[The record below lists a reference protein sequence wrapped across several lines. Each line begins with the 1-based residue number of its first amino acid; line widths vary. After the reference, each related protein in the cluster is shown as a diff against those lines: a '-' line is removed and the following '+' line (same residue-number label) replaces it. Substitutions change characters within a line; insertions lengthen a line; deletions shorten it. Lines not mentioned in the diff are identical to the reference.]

1 MAEQTNSTAA
11 KANAA
16 DKAKNPNS
24 PKELVKTVS
33 FAIAIALLFRW
44 FLFEPFNIPSPS
56 MVPTLLVGDY
66 LFVSKYSYGYSVHSG
81 PIGFLGW
88 KGRTSSALPARGD
101 VAVFKTP
108 ADNSTD
114 FIKRVIGLPG
124 DRIQVRGGRLHI
136 NGEMVARE
144 RIADFAYGDSGR
156 TVLVPQYLETLPGG
170 AQHAIIETSGD
181 TGFADN
187 TPEFIV
193 PANHL
198 FMMGDNR
205 DNSSDSRFRDVGFV
219 PIENF
224 VGRANIRFFS
234 LDDARFFEIWKW
246 PWAIRFSRLFTSI
259 D

>member
-1 MAEQTNSTAA
+1 VAEQINSA
-11 KANAA
+11 KAPLSA
-16 DKAKNPNS
+16 KAKNPNS

-33 FAIAIALLFRW
+33 VAIVIALLFRW
-44 FLFEPFNIPSPS
+44 FLFEPFNIPSAS

-81 PIGFLGW
+81 PLGFLGW
-88 KGRTSSALPARGD
+88 KGRTSSTLPARGD

-108 ADNSTD
+108 ADNTTD

-124 DRIQVRGGRLHI
+124 DHLQMRNGRLYI
-136 NGEMVARE
+136 NGEMVERE
-144 RIADFAYGDSGR
+144 RIEDFAYGESGR
-156 TVLVPQYLETLPGG
+156 TVMVAQYRETLPGG
-170 AQHAIIETSGD
+170 VAHSVLETSGD

-187 TPEFIV
+187 TPEFVV
-193 PANHL
+193 PAGHL

-205 DNSSDSRFRDVGFV
+205 DNSNDSRFRDVSYV

-224 VGRANIRFFS
+224 VGRAEVLFFS
-234 LDDARFFEIWKW
+234 LSDASFFEVWKW
-246 PWAIRFSRLFTSI
+246 PWAIRFKRLFTSI